1 MAKVET
7 DILSWSD
14 TKPLV
19 WKRFLDDIFVSREE
33 IAKFIEQADKHHA
46 TIRFT
51 AEISETETTFLHTT
65 VYKGERF
72 KKDSVLDLRTHFKP
86 IETFHYTHFTLC
98 HPPGVKRGFVKGE
111 ALRLLRTNSSKELF
125 EKKTEKTSKKNSSM
139 GVIQNFFLQRTL
151 SEVEDGK
158 QALQQ
163 KRKENKR
170 ILPFVTQF
178 QPSVPNLKQIL
189 ISKWHLITNRPLLK
203 KNIWGA
209 SINIILEKGRFL
221 HDILVKAKLW

>member
-7 DILSWSD
+7 DILSRSD

-19 WKRFLDDIFVSREE
+19 WKRFLDNIFVSREE

-98 HPPGVKRGFVKGE
+98 HPPGVKRSFVKGE

-189 ISKWHLITNRPLLK
+189 MSKWHLITNRPLLK
-203 KNIWGA
+203 KNI
-209 SINIILEKGRFL
+209 
-221 HDILVKAKLW
+221 